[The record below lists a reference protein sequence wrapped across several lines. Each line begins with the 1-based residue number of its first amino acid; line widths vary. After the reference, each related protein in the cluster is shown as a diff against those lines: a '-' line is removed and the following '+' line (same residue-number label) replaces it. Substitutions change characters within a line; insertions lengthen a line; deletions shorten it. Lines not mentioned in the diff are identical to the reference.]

1 VPSRRRGRIL
11 AFQALYSWEASSSF
25 WGLGLGLDPDAD
37 PDPAPG
43 TVPSLFPPEPPE
55 PPESLGEL
63 LEFPWLETAPEPR
76 VLDFSRLLIR
86 GTIERIG
93 EVDAMIRSHLENWDL
108 CRLNRVDLAILR
120 MSVYSLMYQQD
131 IAHPSI
137 VIAEAIGI
145 CREYG
150 TDESFRFVNGV
161 LDSIRRTIKNRA
173 RPAAL
178 EYAAGSGP
186 K

>member
-1 VPSRRRGRIL
+1 MPSRRKGRIL
-11 AFQALYSWEASSSF
+11 AFQALYSWEAAGSF
-25 WGLGLGLDPDAD
+25 WGLDAD
-37 PDPAPG
+37 PACGP
-43 TVPSLFPPEPPE
+43 VPNLFFPEPRETPGN
-55 PPESLGEL
+55 LGEL
-63 LEFPWLETAPEPR
+63 LEFPWLETAPEPGI
-76 VLDFSRLLIR
+76 LDFSRLLIR
-86 GTIERIG
+86 GTIEKIG
-93 EVDAMIRSHLENWDL
+93 EVDAMIRSHLVNWDL
-108 CRLNRVDLAILR
+108 SRLNRVDLAVLR
-120 MSVYSLMYQQD
+120 MSTYALIYQQD

-178 EYAAGSGP
+178 ESAAGSGP

>member
-1 VPSRRRGRIL
+1 MP
-11 AFQALYSWEASSSF
+11 
-25 WGLGLGLDPDAD
+25 AD
-37 PDPAPG
+37 PAEGPASG
-43 TVPSLFPPEPPE
+43 TVPNLFSPEPLEKPG
-55 PPESLGEL
+55 SLGEL
-63 LEFPWLETAPEPR
+63 LEFPWLETVPEAM
-76 VLDFSRLLIR
+76 VLDFSRLLIL
-86 GTIERIG
+86 GVVEKIG

-108 CRLNRVDLAILR
+108 SRLNRVDLAILR
-120 MSVYSLMYQQD
+120 MSTYSLMYQQD

-161 LDSIRRTIKNRA
+161 LDSIRRTIKNRT

-178 EYAAGSGP
+178 EYVAGSGP
-186 K
+186 G